1 MYNASI
7 KYAVGT
13 VCGINCDVIVTTR
26 PIHIPGCSISTQ
38 DVREVP
44 WMCMLDLVDA
54 RGQAVQ
60 SLVCSWPSFPG
71 LPVSGAS
78 GSILLGVRL
87 LGTRC
92 SDSRERE
99 VTTKFTEIWSITFTS
114 RHSFYL
120 IHHSG
125 SNKIDEQCS
134 SSVSLIHREHEE

>member
-13 VCGINCDVIVTTR
+13 VWNLLWCNCNHEPYTR
-26 PIHIPGCSISTQ
+26 PWLFDLSTQ

-60 SLVCSWPSFPG
+60 SPVCSWPSFPG

-99 VTTKFTEIWSITFTS
+99 VTMKFTEIWSITFTS